1 MKGSRCTWYQGPT
14 SLTLTVFEADEN
26 NFVFTKGVRGFVD
39 STLWKGLQGI
49 KGKQNK
55 NKPTNPK
62 YTGTA
67 GSHRKVRLR
76 PGLRPAVQRLAHP
89 HCSTMGSHWRV
100 RSCPWMSEGRTS
112 WLSHESFRRP
122 PEVSFP
128 VQLLAVKNK
137 TPALSHRA
145 VPLVPL
151 TYLLSLVTV

>member
-14 SLTLTVFEADEN
+14 SLTLSVFEADEN
-26 NFVFTKGVRGFVD
+26 NFVFTKGAHGFVD
-39 STLWKGLQGI
+39 TTLWKGLQGR

-55 NKPTNPK
+55 NKPRNQK

-67 GSHRKVRLR
+67 G
-76 PGLRPAVQRLAHP
+76 GLRPAVQRLAHP

-128 VQLLAVKNK
+128 VQLLAVQNK

-145 VPLVPL
+145 VPSVPL